1 MSEAEKLFEK
11 RYNCPICDNKF
22 TSKTVKTGKS
32 RLLRTD
38 IDLRNVYEDIE
49 PLKYDVV
56 LCQNCGYCALAKFF
70 PLITNIQKKHIREK
84 ITPHFKPI
92 PDEGAVY
99 TYEQAITRYNI
110 AYANAAVKMAKASEG
125 AYISLKT
132 AWLYRSYKESLS
144 DQDADYKSHYDR
156 LDAQETEWLRKAY
169 DGFIKAVQSE
179 DFPICGMDETTI
191 DFLISVL
198 AMQFKEYATAS
209 KLLGNILT
217 SHSASS
223 RVKDKA
229 RDVKEELV
237 KKMKEEEE
245 AGKNGYTEDTEE

>member
-1 MSEAEKLFEK
+1 
-11 RYNCPICDNKF
+11 
-22 TSKTVKTGKS
+22 
-32 RLLRTD
+32 
-38 IDLRNVYEDIE
+38 
-49 PLKYDVV
+49 
-56 LCQNCGYCALAKFF
+56 
-70 PLITNIQKKHIREK
+70 
-84 ITPHFKPI
+84 
-92 PDEGAVY
+92 
-99 TYEQAITRYNI
+99 
-110 AYANAAVKMAKASEG
+110 
-125 AYISLKT
+125 
-132 AWLYRSYKESLS
+132 
-144 DQDADYKSHYDR
+144 
-156 LDAQETEWLRKAY
+156 
-169 DGFIKAVQSE
+169 
-179 DFPICGMDETTI
+179 MDETTI